1 MLQLP
6 VPARAQHTASLW
18 NKTARQLQALVRRP
32 DLIEKRQR
40 ADLDKPASN
49 EIEGDRVF
57 PAHLQAPDG
66 IDEHRR
72 VTSSLGR
79 SGNSETCL
87 CLIGR
92 RDLRAEGNDWRVV
105 HRGSCL
111 DEHIMTDEEKGERKL
126 VVTPAHEGVSG
137 YGVVRV
143 GLRLTRCQRRLP

>member
-1 MLQLP
+1 MDEGP
-6 VPARAQHTASLW
+6 VPVRARHTGFLLNES
-18 NKTARQLQALVRRP
+18 ARQLQALVRRP

-57 PAHLQAPDG
+57 PTHLQAPDG

-79 SGNSETCL
+79 SGNSEACL

-92 RDLRAEGNDWRVV
+92 RDLRAEGNHWRVV
-105 HRGSCL
+105 PRRAWL
-111 DEHIMTDEEKGERKL
+111 DEHNMTDQEEGER
-126 VVTPAHEGVSG
+126 
-137 YGVVRV
+137 
-143 GLRLTRCQRRLP
+143 